1 MNKSVEKYY
10 NNNANQEWNRFSTPF
25 PKLEFEAT
33 KMLIKKYFPRKGL
46 VCDIGCGPGRY
57 SLELLK
63 LGYKVTLVDI
73 SEKSL
78 ELARNIINESG
89 LKAEEYLCLNAI
101 NLDCLKSDHYD
112 AVLLL
117 GPLYHITKKADR
129 IKVLEDTI
137 RILKKNG
144 IAIIAYMN
152 SWGVLK
158 AGFSDFPERYAKSDY
173 LSQFLEEASF
183 DKGIKGFTVTYLTL
197 PKKAISEVESVDF
210 KVISYAGCESFAGG
224 MVNLINE
231 IKEKYPKSYKNIL
244 DQVVKT
250 CEDEQFRDTT
260 EHLHIIAE
268 KK

>member
-1 MNKSVEKYY
+1 MNKEVRKFY
-10 NNNANQEWNRFSTPF
+10 NDKAKWEWNRFNTPF

-33 KMLIKKYFPRKGL
+33 KMLIRKYFPKKGL
-46 VCDIGCGPGRY
+46 VGDIGCGPGRY

-63 LGYKVTLVDI
+63 MGYKVTLVDI
-73 SEKSL
+73 SSKSL
-78 ELARNIINESG
+78 DFAKRTIKKTG
-89 LKAEEYLCLNAI
+89 LEAEGYICLNAI
-101 NLDCLKSDHYD
+101 DLDRLKSSYYD

-117 GPLYHITKKADR
+117 GPLYHLIKKKDR
-129 IKVLEDTI
+129 IKVLKDTY

-158 AGFSDFPERYAKSDY
+158 AGFSDFPDRYGDKDY
-173 LSQFLEEASF
+173 LEQFLGETSF
-183 DKGIKGFTVTYLTL
+183 ENGIEGWTVTHFTL
-197 PKKAISEVESVDF
+197 PKKAISEVKSMGF
-210 KVISYAGCESFAGG
+210 KIISYAGCESFAGG
-224 MVNLINE
+224 MVNIVNE

-244 DQVVKT
+244 DLVVKT

-260 EHLHIIAE
+260 EHIHIVV